1 MPDEFRRPT
10 VDRGN
15 HRLAGAPGLE
25 QCDAEGFVPAW
36 NTDGIAGFIEV
47 GQSPVSLKT
56 EKPRSMRDPQLAR
69 ALFDSCSH
77 LPIAGKNKLGV
88 RMKLHD
94 IRNGFDKEVRSFL
107 NDHAARK
114 KHHRVHWTKARSEE
128 RRVGKECRARGAPQ
142 KDKKKTQESH

>member
-47 GQSPVSLKT
+47 GQSAVRLKT
-56 EKPRSMRDPQLAR
+56 EKARSMRDPQLAR

-77 LPIAGKNKLGV
+77 LPIAGGSTLGV
-88 RMKLHD
+88 RMTLHD
-94 IRNGFDKEVRSFL
+94 VTNGIAKAVRSSL
-107 NDHAARK
+107 
-114 KHHRVHWTKARSEE
+114 
-128 RRVGKECRARGAPQ
+128 
-142 KDKKKTQESH
+142 